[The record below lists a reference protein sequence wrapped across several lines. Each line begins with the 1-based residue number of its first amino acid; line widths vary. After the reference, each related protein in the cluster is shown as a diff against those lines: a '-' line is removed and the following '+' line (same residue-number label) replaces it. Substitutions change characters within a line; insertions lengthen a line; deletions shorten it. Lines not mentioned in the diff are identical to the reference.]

1 MSKYGDRIL
10 ETIESTIKE
19 FYGTEKNGSNSND
32 SNDSVKRRRD
42 GNKDADEYFEDND
55 ATKSFDRSK
64 KRATKIQN
72 KVPKINN
79 SLEPE
84 YLDQFVDSEL
94 YFDDSFYEACDLEV
108 KNNQDHRNDGRVLPS
123 WS

>member
-1 MSKYGDRIL
+1 M

-32 SNDSVKRRRD
+32 SNDSAKRRRD
-42 GNKDADEYFEDND
+42 GNKDADEYLEDND

-72 KVPKINN
+72 KVPKIHS

-84 YLDQFVDSEL
+84 CLDHFVDSEMD
-94 YFDDSFYEACDLEV
+94 FDDSYYETRDLDV
-108 KNNQDHRNDGRVLPS
+108 KDDQDHRNCGRVLPS